1 MNGEMDG
8 KGLFKWPDGSEY
20 EGDYVKGVREGLGK
34 FTWSNG
40 NTFKGVFKKGTP
52 NGKGTVTNCGFSYQ
66 AEYKNGNYLSKKE

>member
-40 NTFKGVFKKGTP
+40 NTFKGVFKKGKP

-66 AEYKNGNYLSKKE
+66 TE